1 MLTDAELVDGVVA
14 GYDSAFAELYE
25 RHSLAAWR
33 LGQTVTGNADDAA
46 DAVAEAFARVL
57 VAVRAGHLA
66 NGSSFRSY
74 LLTATR
80 NAALDN
86 IRKTNRARPTEQE
99 NLAQVVCTAPT
110 PSEHLSSDEEAVLVA
125 EAFRNLPERW
135 RSVLWLTEVE
145 GMPTKDAAR
154 RLGLSANGAAQL
166 AVRAR
171 AGLRERFLQAHL
183 RQAPPPLCQT
193 TVDRLGAYVGGGLS
207 PRDLAKVDQHLA
219 GCAACQVRKNE
230 LADLGSTLRRAA
242 VPVPLVI
249 GSALGA
255 SGLGTGLATSAA
267 PVAAGKAAKALAWAH
282 GAWAQKAAAAATAG
296 VLALGAGGAYVAGS
310 GSGEPTSTTPMVSA
324 AAEPAAPA
332 STDAPPTTVEVADT
346 PPPPP
351 AASSTAAA
359 DDGNEEAATSETEEA
374 SACGGPGDGEGAGQG
389 DEDSTAGVVE
399 GSAGGGEEELQAASG
414 RRLGGLA
421 GVALRFSRSESGEQ
435 AQQAEG
441 RRSRKELPKLEAE
454 LGGALPGAGAQ
465 IDVPGEEG
473 SQAGLDLAG
482 VSGCLEQGELGGVG
496 VDLEQ
501 VGVPPVLPG
510 ATGE

>member
-14 GYDSAFAELYE
+14 GYDNAFAELYE

-99 NLAQVVCTAPT
+99 DLTEVACTLPT
-110 PSEHLSSDEEAVLVA
+110 PPDHLSSDEEAALVA

-154 RLGLSANGAAQL
+154 RLGLSPNGAAQL

-183 RQAPPPLCQT
+183 RQAPPPVCQT

-230 LADLGSTLRRAA
+230 LADLGSTLRRAG
-242 VPVPLVI
+242 VPVPLVL
-249 GSALGA
+249 GSALSA
-255 SGLGTGLATSAA
+255 SGLGAGLAASAA

-282 GAWAQKAAAAATAG
+282 QAWAHKAAAAAAASA
-296 VLALGAGGAYVAGS
+296 LALGAGGAYVAGS
-310 GSGEPTSTTPMVSA
+310 GSDKPSSTAPMVSV
-324 AAEPAAPA
+324 AAEP
-332 STDAPPTTVEVADT
+332 SEPPTTEAPSTTTETVDT
-346 PPPPP
+346 DGAPP
-351 AASSTAAA
+351 AAVTPATTDGDAEGSATSEAEQAAA
-359 DDGNEEAATSETEEA
+359 PCSGSAGDAAGAEGEAATGAT
-374 SACGGPGDGEGAGQG
+374 GDDDATATGAG
-389 DEDSTAGVVE
+389 AE
-399 GSAGGGEEELQAASG
+399 GEFEAASG

-421 GVALRFSRSESGEQ
+421 GASAWLSRSDSGEQ
-435 AQQAEG
+435 TQG
-441 RRSRKELPKLEAE
+441 RRSWKTLPKVEAE
-454 LGGALPGAGAQ
+454 LEDGLGAQ
-465 IDVPGEEG
+465 VDPVGEG
-473 SQAGLDLAG
+473 SQAELDLAG
-482 VSGCLEQGELGGVG
+482 VAGCVDQGDLGGVDVDVEEIVVPG
-496 VDLEQ
+496 V
-501 VGVPPVLPG
+501 GG
-510 ATGE
+510 SGN

>member
-14 GYDSAFAELYE
+14 GYDSAFAELYQ

-99 NLAQVVCTAPT
+99 NLAQVECTSPT

-154 RLGLSANGAAQL
+154 QLGLSANGAAQL

-183 RQAPPPLCQT
+183 RQAPPPLCQA

-255 SGLGTGLATSAA
+255 SGVGAGLATS
-267 PVAAGKAAKALAWAH
+267 VAAGKAAKALAWAQ

-310 GSGEPTSTTPMVSA
+310 DSGEAPSTTPMVSA

-332 STDAPPTTVEVADT
+332 STDAPSTTAEAADT
-346 PPPPP
+346 TASPP
-351 AASSTAAA
+351 APSSTPAT
-359 DDGNEEAATSETEEA
+359 DEGEQAATRETQA
-374 SACGGPGDGEGAGQG
+374 APSVCGGLGDGEGAGQG
-389 DEDSTAGVVE
+389 GAGAVVE

-421 GVALRFSRSESGEQ
+421 GVALRFSRSQSGEQ
-435 AQQAEG
+435 AEQAEG
-441 RRSRKELPKLEAE
+441 RQPWKELPELEPE
-454 LGGALPGAGAQ
+454 LEGALTGVGAPG
-465 IDVPGEEG
+465 DEG
-473 SQAGLDLAG
+473 SQAGLDLAR
-482 VSGCLEQGELGGVG
+482 VSGCVEQGELGGV
-496 VDLEQ
+496 DLEHID
-501 VGVPPVLPG
+501 VPPFLPG
-510 ATGE
+510 PGE

>member
-14 GYDSAFAELYE
+14 GYDSAFAELYQ

-99 NLAQVVCTAPT
+99 NLAQVECTSPT

-145 GMPTKDAAR
+145 GLPTKDAAR

-219 GCAACQVRKNE
+219 GCSACQVRKDE
-230 LADLGSTLRRAA
+230 LADLGSTLRRAG

-249 GSALGA
+249 GGALGA
-255 SGLGTGLATSAA
+255 SGLGAELATSAA
-267 PVAAGKAAKALAWAH
+267 PVAVGKAAKALAWAQQ
-282 GAWAQKAAAAATAG
+282 AWAQKAAAAATAG

-310 GSGEPTSTTPMVSA
+310 GEEPRLTTPMVSA
-324 AAEPAAPA
+324 VAEPPATA
-332 STDAPPTTVEVADT
+332 STEAPPTTAEVVEPTA
-346 PPPPP
+346 PPS
-351 AASSTAAA
+351 AATAAA
-359 DDGNEEAATSETEEA
+359 SDEGDEGAATSETEGAPA
-374 SACGGPGDGEGAGQG
+374 SCGGLTDDQGTGEGS
-389 DEDSTAGVVE
+389 EDATSATVDGT
-399 GSAGGGEEELQAASG
+399 AGGGEGELQATSG

-421 GVALRFSRSESGEQ
+421 GVALRFSRSETNEQGE
-435 AQQAEG
+435 QAEG
-441 RRSRKELPKLEAE
+441 RRSWKDLPQLETDLE
-454 LGGALPGAGAQ
+454 GALTGVGAR
-465 IDVPGEEG
+465 IDQHDAG
-473 SQAGLDLAG
+473 SQTGLDVAGL
-482 VSGCLEQGELGGVG
+482 SGCVEQGELGGVD
-496 VDLEQ
+496 VDLQQ
-501 VGVPPVLPG
+501 VRVPGLPG
-510 ATGE
+510 PGE